1 MRSRPQPAA
10 SIHEKAADNL
20 HFIRSTMERAG
31 SFTAVPG
38 WGGVVM
44 GVVGLAAAAIAW
56 QQPSEQAWLAVWLVA
71 ALLASAAGA
80 VAIYMKSRAAGVA
93 FLSHPARQFLM
104 SFIPPILVG
113 ALFTWILYAAG
124 TFGMIP
130 GAWLLMYGVAVIAGG
145 AFSVRVVPFMG
156 LLFLVIGTVAMFS
169 PASLRD
175 LFLAAGFGVLHIVFG
190 VIIARRYGG

>member
-1 MRSRPQPAA
+1 MNTRPQPAS
-10 SIHEKAADNL
+10 SIHQRAADNL
-20 HFIRSTMERAG
+20 HFIRSTMEKAG

-56 QQPSEQAWLAVWLVA
+56 QQTGMAGWLAVWLTA
-71 ALLASAAGA
+71 AVLACAAGT
-80 VAIYMKSRAAGVA
+80 VAIFIKSRAAGVA

-113 ALFTWILYAAG
+113 ALLTWVLYSSG
-124 TFGMIP
+124 TYDMIP
-130 GAWLLMYGVAVIAGG
+130 GTWLLMYGVAVIAGG

-156 LLFLVIGTVAMFS
+156 LLFVVLGTVAIFS

-175 LFLAAGFGVLHIVFG
+175 VFLAGGFGILHIVFG
-190 VIIARRYGG
+190 VIIARRHGG